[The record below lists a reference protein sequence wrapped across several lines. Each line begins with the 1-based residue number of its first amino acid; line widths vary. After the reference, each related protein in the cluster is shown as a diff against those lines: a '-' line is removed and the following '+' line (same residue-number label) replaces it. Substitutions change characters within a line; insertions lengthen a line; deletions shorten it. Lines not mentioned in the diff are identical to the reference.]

1 MKLVYWI
8 AVCTD
13 DSSAYNIRAKT
24 RKECKRLLE
33 KHRTSGGGVRY
44 SDNIKRV
51 EVHYASGFDLIDQA
65 LSEGGI
71 EPGDWD

>member
-33 KHRTSGGGVRY
+33 QHLSSGGTGY

-65 LSEGGI
+65 LGEGGI
-71 EPGDWD
+71 EPWD

>member
-8 AVCTD
+8 AICTD
-13 DSSAYNIRAKT
+13 DSSAYNLRAKT

-33 KHRTSGGGVRY
+33 EWKAGGGTGY

-65 LSEGGI
+65 LGEGGI

>member
-8 AVCTD
+8 AICTD
-13 DSSAYNIRAKT
+13 DSSAYNIRATT

-33 KHRTSGGGVRY
+33 KHRAGGGASY

-51 EVHYASGFDLIDQA
+51 EVHYTSGFDLIDQVLA
-65 LSEGGI
+65 EGGI
-71 EPGDWD
+71 EPYAD

>member
-13 DSSAYNIRAKT
+13 DSSAYNLRAKT

-33 KHRTSGGGVRY
+33 EQKARGGARF

-65 LSEGGI
+65 LGEGGI